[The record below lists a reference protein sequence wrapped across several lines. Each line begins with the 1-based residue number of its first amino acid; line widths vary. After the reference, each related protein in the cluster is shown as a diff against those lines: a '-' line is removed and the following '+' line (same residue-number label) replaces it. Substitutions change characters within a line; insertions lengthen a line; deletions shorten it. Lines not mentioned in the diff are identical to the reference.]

1 MKKYIIFLLVTSS
14 AALVY
19 SCSGNHQSEAMSA
32 DNNAPSLDQNKAA
45 SIARGEYLVKISG
58 CGDCHSPKKMTP
70 KGPVEDSAYLLAG
83 FRSNDQ
89 LPQIDTSVLKK
100 GWALFYA
107 EGTAMVSPL
116 GISYAANITAD
127 ETGIGNWTLE
137 QFKTAMTQGKWK
149 GLKDNRSLLPPM
161 PWQNF
166 TKMHPE
172 DLEAIYDYL
181 QSTKPVENIVPM
193 AVFSTQ

>member
-1 MKKYIIFLLVTSS
+1 MKKYILLAVIVAATSL
-14 AALVY
+14 AY
-19 SCSGNHQSEAMSA
+19 SCSSTEVEEEKST
-32 DNNAPSLDQNKAA
+32 NAKAA
-45 SIARGEYLVKISG
+45 RIARGEYLVKISG
-58 CGDCHSPKKMTP
+58 CGDCHSPKIMTP

-83 FRSNDQ
+83 FRSKDH
-89 LPQIDTSVLKK
+89 LPPVDSSVLKN

-107 EGTAMVSPL
+107 EGTAMVSPM

-137 QFKTAMTQGKWK
+137 QFKTAMTEGKWK
-149 GLKDNRSLLPPM
+149 GLKDNRQLLPPM

>member
-1 MKKYIIFLLVTSS
+1 MKKYILLAFIVASTGL
-14 AALVY
+14 AY
-19 SCSGNHQSEAMSA
+19 SCSGNE
-32 DNNAPSLDQNKAA
+32 DQETKTHKTKAA

-58 CGDCHSPKKMTP
+58 CGDCHSPKIMTP
-70 KGPVEDSAYLLAG
+70 KGPVEDSAYFLAG
-83 FRSNDQ
+83 FRSKDP
-89 LPQIDTSVLKK
+89 LPPIDTSVLKN

-107 EGTAMVSPL
+107 EGIAMVSPL

-127 ETGIGNWTLE
+127 ATGIGNWTLE
-137 QFKTAMTQGKWK
+137 QFKIAMTEGKWK
-149 GLKDNRSLLPPM
+149 GLKENRPLLPPM

-181 QSTKPVENIVPM
+181 QCTKPVENIVPM

>member
-1 MKKYIIFLLVTSS
+1 MKKYIILFVIV
-14 AALVY
+14 AATTLVY
-19 SCSGNHQSEAMSA
+19 SCSSQEEKQANTG
-32 DNNAPSLDQNKAA
+32 DRKAA

-58 CGDCHSPKKMTP
+58 CGDCHSPKIMTP
-70 KGPVEDSAYLLAG
+70 RGPIEDSAYLLAG
-83 FRSNDQ
+83 FRSKDQ
-89 LPQIDTSVLKK
+89 LPPIDTTVVKK

-116 GISYAANITAD
+116 GVSYAANITAD

-137 QFKTAMTQGKWK
+137 QFKTAMTEGKWK
-149 GLKDNRSLLPPM
+149 GLKENRLLLPPM

-166 TKMHPE
+166 TKMHPD
-172 DLEAIYDYL
+172 DLEAIYNYL